1 MGRSEVGDVHDSD
14 VDVGVDR
21 LWRVGVNKAV
31 LSPKAL
37 VPCHW
42 ESEHLARTV
51 NCLKRA
57 AMDIIDIAHDCG
69 RMEMDGKMTM
79 IATCELAL
87 PVSQNAWLRGNQPE
101 YTETHRHLVCT
112 RL

>member
-37 VPCHW
+37 VPCH
-42 ESEHLARTV
+42 
-51 NCLKRA
+51 
-57 AMDIIDIAHDCG
+57 
-69 RMEMDGKMTM
+69 
-79 IATCELAL
+79 
-87 PVSQNAWLRGNQPE
+87 
-101 YTETHRHLVCT
+101 
-112 RL
+112 